1 MKPIPRP
8 ELVLSK
14 DPVRHYSKST
24 KLADVCYD
32 IRGPVMD
39 EAKRIE
45 DAGTTILKLNIGNPA
60 PFGFLTPE
68 GVARAV
74 AQNLGASQGYAD
86 AKGITT
92 AREAIEREAA
102 RIGIPDVG
110 IEDIY
115 LGNGVSEL
123 IVMSMQGLLNTG
135 DEVLI
140 PTPDYPLWSA
150 AVRLAGGVPVHYRCD
165 EAADWQPDMADIR
178 NKTTNRTVAI
188 VVINPNNPTG
198 AVYSRTLLKDMLG
211 WARQH
216 GLIVLADEIYS
227 KITYEDAEYIPC
239 GSIDEDVLVLTFDGL
254 SKTYRAAGFRTGWMI
269 ISGPKHLARD
279 YIEGLNVLAAMRLCA
294 NVPSQHGVESA
305 LSGYQSIHALTEPG
319 GDLYEQRNRAWEG
332 LTAIDGVSCVKPK
345 GALYLFP
352 KIDVQKFNVLD
363 DEQFV
368 FDLLHDRHI
377 LIVQGTAFNYPDPDH
392 FRVVFL
398 PPRDELAYAISE
410 IGEFLTTY
418 QQHPS

>member
-1 MKPIPRP
+1 
-8 ELVLSK
+8 
-14 DPVRHYSKST
+14 
-24 KLADVCYD
+24 
-32 IRGPVMD
+32 MD

-45 DAGTTILKLNIGNPA
+45 DDGTTILKLNIGNPA

-86 AKGITT
+86 AKGILS
-92 AREAIEREAA
+92 ARIAIRDEAL
-102 RIGIPDVG
+102 RIGIPNVDV
-110 IEDIY
+110 EDVY

-165 EAADWQPDMADIR
+165 ELADWQPDLHDIR
-178 NKTTNRTVAI
+178 AKTTNRTVGL

-198 AVYSRTLLKDMLG
+198 AVYSRPLLNDLLD
-211 WARQH
+211 WARQN

-227 KITYEDAEYIPC
+227 KIVYDDAEYIPC

-254 SKTYRAAGFRTGWMI
+254 SKTYRAAGFRSGWMI

-294 NVPSQHGVESA
+294 NVPSQHGIESA
-305 LSGYQSIHALTEPG
+305 LTGYQSIQALTQPG
-319 GDLYEQRNRAWEG
+319 GDLYEQRNCAWEG
-332 LTAIDGVSCVKPK
+332 LAAIDGLSCVKPK

-352 KIDVQKFNVLD
+352 KIDTKKFGLFD

-368 FDLLHDRHI
+368 LDLLRQRHI
-377 LIVQGTAFNYPDPDH
+377 LIVQGTAFNFPDPDH
-392 FRVVFL
+392 FRIVFL
-398 PPRDELAYAISE
+398 PPRDELSYAISE
-410 IGEFLTTY
+410 IGEFLNTY
-418 QQHPS
+418 DQKSA

>member
-1 MKPIPRP
+1 MNLQQKFIPNT
-8 ELVLSK
+8 
-14 DPVRHYSKST
+14 VRRYSKST

-39 EAKRIE
+39 EAKRLEE
-45 DAGTTILKLNIGNPA
+45 DGTPILKLNIGNPA

-68 GVARAV
+68 SISRAV

-86 AKGITT
+86 AKGITS
-92 AREAIEREAA
+92 ARQAILADAERV
-102 RIGIPDVG
+102 GIPNVG
-110 IEDIY
+110 FDDIY
-115 LGNGVSEL
+115 VGNGVSEL

-165 EAADWQPDMADIR
+165 EAADWQPDLADICS
-178 NKTTNRTVAI
+178 KTNSRTVGL

-198 AVYSRTLLKDMLG
+198 AVYSRQLLVDLLD
-211 WARQH
+211 WARQNQ
-216 GLIVLADEIYS
+216 LIVLADEIYS
-227 KITYEDAEYIPC
+227 KIIYDDNEYIPC

-254 SKTYRAAGFRTGWMI
+254 SKAYRAAGFRTGWMI

-279 YIEGLNVLAAMRLCA
+279 YIEGLNVLSAMRLCS
-294 NVPSQHGVESA
+294 NVPSQHGVEVA
-305 LSGYQSIHALTEPG
+305 LTGYQSIHALCQPG
-319 GDLYEQRNRAWEG
+319 GDLYEQRNVAWEALSQIEG
-332 LTAIDGVSCVKPK
+332 ITCVKPQ
-345 GALYLFP
+345 GALYVFP
-352 KIDVQKFNVLD
+352 KIETERFHILD

-368 FDLLHDRHI
+368 FDLLHEKHI
-377 LIVQGTAFNYPDPDH
+377 LIVQGTAFNYPEPNH

-398 PPRDELAYAISE
+398 PPKDELTHAISE
-410 IGEFLTTY
+410 IDLFLGDY
-418 QQHPS
+418 RQHQA